1 MQDFKMHYGRD
12 GTQKGEKGVADAK
25 VPALRHFASYFEK
38 NEIFTKKY
46 APKNGLR
53 VRGAAIL

>member
-1 MQDFKMHYGRD
+1 MHYGRD